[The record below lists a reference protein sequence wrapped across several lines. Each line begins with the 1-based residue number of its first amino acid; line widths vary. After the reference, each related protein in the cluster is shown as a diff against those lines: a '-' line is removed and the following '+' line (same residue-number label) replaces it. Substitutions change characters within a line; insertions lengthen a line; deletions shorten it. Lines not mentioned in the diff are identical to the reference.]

1 VAERTQTDEL
11 RCGASALGLELSMD
25 QATQLIAYM
34 QLLERWNAKFNL
46 VSRRDVGRLL
56 TRHILDSLSVSR
68 WVVGAHVLDIGSGAG
83 LPGLPLA
90 VANPG
95 AQFTLVDR
103 GERKTRFVQQAV
115 MTLGLN
121 NVDVEC
127 CAAED
132 LGTEPGFTSVVCRA
146 VGGLST
152 IWQIAEPLL
161 VEGGRLLFMNR
172 TEAQLKPDAL
182 EVPTGSSV
190 VREQVQIPGLP
201 TPHEVLIVEALP

>member
-1 VAERTQTDEL
+1 
-11 RCGASALGLELSMD
+11 MD
-25 QATQLIAYM
+25 QANQLIAYM

-68 WVVGAHVLDIGSGAG
+68 WLVGARVLDIGSGAG

-90 VANPG
+90 VVNPG

-103 GERKTRFVQQAV
+103 GERKTRFLQQAV
-115 MTLGLN
+115 MTLNLD
-121 NVDVEC
+121 NVDVQC
-127 CAAED
+127 GAAQD
-132 LGTEPGFTSVVCRA
+132 LSAEPGFTSIVCRA
-146 VGGLST
+146 VGGLSE

-172 TEAQLKPDAL
+172 TEAQLKPEAL
-182 EVPTGSSV
+182 NVPAGSSV
-190 VREQVQIPGLP
+190 VREQVQVPGLP
-201 TPHEVLIVEALP
+201 TPHEVLVVEALP